1 MIPDFKTYLKESIWS
16 DMQERGTG
24 DIVKKE
30 DDINNLSLEGLCSYL
45 NENYT
50 CRDNNCIF
58 CQTMDDTLVLTVA
71 LYWSLGSTGYLFYT
85 GEEIAIYKSSL
96 DMLRCRGKLTHSYA
110 TSFDMDS
117 TTISPKD
124 KSIPVNNKFFI
135 EVLDFFIDIV
145 SKSGFEQQIKK
156 KLSESV
162 WSDMQDR
169 GTGELQKKE
178 DDVNL
183 MSHKRF
189 VEYLKNNYVEIE
201 HRLSGWE
208 IATYGSNQLATPIF
222 GYPTGNGIRNQ
233 CAFLF
238 LDCKEKVAYTN
249 KCIIKYAPELLKK
262 LNEKYDLWDDDPDY
276 EDYIIINPTDT
287 SKNPDHKYFLDLL
300 NFILDNLDESTMHV
314 ITKKSMNESIWSD
327 MQDRGSGKIEKKE
340 DDINYLDPE
349 GLCDYIKDN
358 YQFLTPEQWPIY
370 VFQKM
375 RTSETTMHVLVYF
388 ESGRTLPNVP
398 VYITFN
404 PVDIIFSPANMPG
417 RNVIKYFRDYKLL
430 DALKSSFDLV
440 EDDDDGRDYH
450 INPKDGE
457 SADNK
462 FILKVLDTFAENA
475 KVPIIKKKEK

>member
-16 DMQERGTG
+16 DMQDRGSG
-24 DIVKKE
+24 EIEKKE

-85 GEEIAIYKSSL
+85 GEEIA
-96 DMLRCRGKLTHSYA
+96 GKLTHSYA

-145 SKSGFEQQIKK
+145 SKSVFEQQIKK

-208 IATYGSNQLATPIF
+208 IATYGSGQLATPIY
-222 GYPTGNGIRNQ
+222 GYPSISGIRTE

-327 MQDRGSGKIEKKE
+327 MQDRGTGELIKKE
-340 DDINYLDPE
+340 DDVDHMDKDRFFEYLKDCYE
-349 GLCDYIKDN
+349 YQMSTIQNTRNNGIYI
-358 YQFLTPEQWPIY
+358 
-370 VFQKM
+370 
-375 RTSETTMHVLVYF
+375 
-388 ESGRTLPNVP
+388 P
-398 VYITFN
+398 VFN
-404 PVDIIFSPANMPG
+404 PDPASAGSLPMKSPPVLRG
-417 RNVIKYFRDYKLL
+417 RYRQGWVCPLR
-430 DALKSSFDLV
+430 
-440 EDDDDGRDYH
+440 R
-450 INPKDGE
+450 
-457 SADNK
+457 
-462 FILKVLDTFAENA
+462 
-475 KVPIIKKKEK
+475 

>member
-96 DMLRCRGKLTHSYA
+96 DTLRCKGKLTHSYA

-145 SKSGFEQQIKK
+145 SKSVFEQQIKK

-208 IATYGSNQLATPIF
+208 IATYGSGQLATPIY
-222 GYPTGNGIRNQ
+222 GYPSISGIRTE

-249 KCIIKYAPELLKK
+249 KCIIKYVPELLKK

-327 MQDRGSGKIEKKE
+327 MQDRGTGELIKKE
-340 DDINYLDPE
+340 DDVDHMDKDRFFEYLKDCYE
-349 GLCDYIKDN
+349 YQMSTIQNTRNNGIYI
-358 YQFLTPEQWPIY
+358 
-370 VFQKM
+370 
-375 RTSETTMHVLVYF
+375 
-388 ESGRTLPNVP
+388 P
-398 VYITFN
+398 VFN
-404 PVDIIFSPANMPG
+404 PDPASAGSLALYVHYPEHLTIPEIRIKIPSLEKAQKIEKIIRNNYDVVDVPKKTWLDEPYMIIS
-417 RNVIKYFRDYKLL
+417 
-430 DALKSSFDLV
+430 
-440 EDDDDGRDYH
+440 
-450 INPKDGE
+450 PKDGSE
-457 SADNK
+457 VTNSFCLSVID
-462 FILKVLDTFAENA
+462 FLLDVA
-475 KVPIIKKKEK
+475 KKRKKI